1 MEAGSYMCILVVTS
15 FSTQIVL
22 FLGEKILINR
32 LLGKKKILNPCSST
46 NSFLTTTATDICA
59 RTLMENCDLPK
70 VS

>member
-32 LLGKKKILNPCSST
+32 LLGKK
-46 NSFLTTTATDICA
+46 NSKSMLEYKQFPNNNRHRHM
-59 RTLMENCDLPK
+59 RTYLIENCDLPK